1 MKKIVTVIGA
11 RPQFI
16 KAAGVSNAFK
26 NNGNFNEIIIHTG
39 QHFDKN
45 MSDIFF
51 EEMNISAP
59 KYNLQINGLNHG
71 AMTGQMLEGIEKI
84 LEIEKPDWVLVY
96 GDTNSTLAG
105 ALAAR
110 KLNINIAHIESGLR
124 SYNMQMPE
132 EINRIITDRISN
144 ILFCTSDAAINNLIQ
159 EGFDKFDSK
168 IIKTGDVMLDTALHY
183 SALTNNN
190 FSIVKKLGLKEFVLA
205 TIHRAEN
212 TNDLKKLSQ
221 IVSALNYI
229 AKKIQI
235 IVPLHPRT
243 KKAIIQLAINPEFTI
258 IDPVGYLEMIA
269 LLKACKLVVT
279 DSGGV
284 QKEAYFFGKNSITL
298 REETEW
304 VELLNG
310 GFTTCV
316 GADEVA
322 IINGF
327 ENFINKEND
336 FSNPYYGDGNA
347 AKIIVESLS

>member
-1 MKKIVTVIGA
+1 
-11 RPQFI
+11 
-16 KAAGVSNAFK
+16 
-26 NNGNFNEIIIHTG
+26 
-39 QHFDKN
+39 

-51 EEMNISAP
+51 EEMNISTP

-159 EGFDKFDSK
+159 EGFDKFNSK

-243 KKAIIQLAINPEFTI
+243 KKAISQLAINPEFTI